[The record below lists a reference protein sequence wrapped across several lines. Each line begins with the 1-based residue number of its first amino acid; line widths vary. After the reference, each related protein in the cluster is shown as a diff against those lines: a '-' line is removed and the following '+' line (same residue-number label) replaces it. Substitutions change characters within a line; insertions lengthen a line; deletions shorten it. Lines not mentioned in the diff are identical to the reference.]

1 MTRKRRTE
9 KMFKELILILMAGVL
24 ANNYVLQRFLGICPF
39 LGVSRKFDQASGMG
53 IAVTFVM
60 LCATAVT
67 YPIQILLN
75 KFELS
80 YLQTIVFI
88 LVIAALV
95 QLVEIILKRFIPA
108 LHKSLGVYLPLITT
122 NCAVL
127 GVAINNVTAKY
138 TFLESMVSSLGVG
151 LGFLLAMVLFAGVRS
166 RIENCPSPKSFKGL
180 PVTLISASIVSLA
193 FYGFEGIIEN
203 LLK

>member
-1 MTRKRRTE
+1 MEIKA
-9 KMFKELILILMAGVL
+9 LLYILLMGVFV
-24 ANNYVLQRFLGICPF
+24 NNYVLQKFLGICPF
-39 LGVSRKFDQASGMG
+39 LGVSKKFNQAAGMG
-53 IAVTFVM
+53 IAVMFVM

-67 YPIQILLN
+67 WPIQTYVLDPAKLG
-75 KFELS
+75 

-95 QLVEIILKRFIPA
+95 QFVEIVLKKFIPA

-127 GVAINNVTAKY
+127 GVAINNITDGYSFV
-138 TFLESMVSSLGVG
+138 ESIFSSVGVG

-166 RIENCPSPKSFKGL
+166 RIENGPAPEAMKGL
-180 PVTLISASIVSLA
+180 PITLVAASIVSLA
-193 FYGFEGIIEN
+193 FYGFSGVIGN
-203 LLK
+203 MLGM